1 MKKQPKKEPPRYIAN
16 TQTREIHDLDYED
29 ARCNLDEIPEEH
41 IKPYSILVDALIEGY
56 KQCQW
61 CFDK

>member
-1 MKKQPKKEPPRYIAN
+1 MKKQQKEPPRYIAN

-29 ARCNLDEIPEEH
+29 ERCKLDEIPEEH
-41 IKPYSILVDALIEGY
+41 IKPYSKLFEALIEGY

>member
-41 IKPYSILVDALIEGY
+41 IKPYSILVDALMEGY